1 MASSPKS
8 PGETEIM
15 KPSDSF
21 LALVCVAPLPT
32 IILILWTVSPMF
44 CRSMALHPA
53 QLLRKIVSRTSLWFF
68 EASSERGS
76 REHATIRVALDGF
89 ANWSSVSRN
98 HFLPLFTELCP
109 MANDISPVPLS
120 IDTTDEI
127 LLANI
132 KPTKGR
138 RRLRT
143 LNRKCASNPVSESS
157 LPTAEPFILGVR
169 VPQTRQKR
177 RQAEVRRGKHI
188 ALKSSCSKPKPT
200 PKDMKSSFS
209 KPSSKSIL
217 KVRSSRNLVSTSK
230 KKQVASLISSSCSL
244 SGSNAKNL
252 TQSNPSTSSA
262 QLDRI
267 IHFRQQSVLRG
278 RVVIGFG
285 VLRWL
290 CYCPSW
296 RPKAFDVPVHVWV
309 SQTVK
314 DVVGRVNH
322 MAFHVTI
329 RRLDSPLQR
338 LKNQLAEKEH
348 ELVVMTTA
356 HQLERES
363 WEARVVALQIEL
375 AQERTTNI
383 ATVRHLTQLLTPQN
397 PISP

>member
-1 MASSPKS
+1 
-8 PGETEIM
+8 
-15 KPSDSF
+15 
-21 LALVCVAPLPT
+21 
-32 IILILWTVSPMF
+32 
-44 CRSMALHPA
+44 
-53 QLLRKIVSRTSLWFF
+53 
-68 EASSERGS
+68 
-76 REHATIRVALDGF
+76 
-89 ANWSSVSRN
+89 
-98 HFLPLFTELCP
+98 
-109 MANDISPVPLS
+109 MANDIIPVPLS

-177 RQAEVRRGKHI
+177 RQAEVDLASAMATNGCVTVQAGGPRYSSAGRAHYVK
-188 ALKSSCSKPKPT
+188 LEWPPLPDKSSALSIYRK
-200 PKDMKSSFS
+200 FS
-209 KPSSKSIL
+209 
-217 KVRSSRNLVSTSK
+217 
-230 KKQVASLISSSCSL
+230 
-244 SGSNAKNL
+244 
-252 TQSNPSTSSA
+252 SNPTLTHHHCIEKNETSPPH
-262 QLDRI
+262 QL
-267 IHFRQQSVLRG
+267 
-278 RVVIGFG
+278 
-285 VLRWL
+285 
-290 CYCPSW
+290 Y
-296 RPKAFDVPVHVWV
+296 FDVVHKIIL
-309 SQTVK
+309 QPKQQRTHAIFL
-314 DVVGRVNH
+314 DLTL
-322 MAFHVTI
+322 MELLDTL

-397 PISP
+397 PTLSP